1 MFLLASRHVVSA
13 ISLLVLG
20 IICSCIRCDAFFL
33 TGSSLRLSPSPV
45 AFRAEI
51 SLLSEALTSSDACQN
66 DTSTH
71 ARATHQTLFTMS
83 EGERLRFQY
92 DFDELVLSGNVSTV
106 GSTAPTHAVLLLH
119 PIGVGIGR
127 WYYDRLV
134 ESLEKDY
141 NRPNRLTSEG
151 VRFVFLVPDL
161 LGSGSASAPI
171 APDGN
176 DAMLQL
182 PLLKVSDWANQLQDL
197 MADYEARSESK
208 SHPIGQWTVVAN
220 GGCSP
225 IALEV
230 ARSFA
235 DGTAPFTAE
244 VHNVVLSSPPR
255 LPFFLESADPEKVKK
270 SYRTLSG
277 VVGKL
282 FWWYALRKD
291 GSFIQRFSEKN
302 LVGRAE
308 NLGDQWTKN
317 CVAVAKLNDGR
328 SRYSTFSFLAGSLQE
343 GCKKSLDALKNSH
356 VQFSFIRGTDR
367 RRNRARSW
375 FWQRRKK
382 SAGKVKVEKKK
393 ENNDDEA
400 EKTIEQYAKENGNGG
415 ETEYIGG
422 RISLAHEDPDGYAAA
437 LALHLLL

>member
-1 MFLLASRHVVSA
+1 MMAPIFHRRSVVPFVLAIACCDAFLPTADFRAA
-13 ISLLVLG
+13 ISLPAAV
-20 IICSCIRCDAFFL
+20 
-33 TGSSLRLSPSPV
+33 
-45 AFRAEI
+45 
-51 SLLSEALTSSDACQN
+51 LTSSDADACQN
-66 DTSTH
+66 DTGTS
-71 ARATHQTLFTMS
+71 ARATYQTLYTMN

-92 DFDELVLSGNVSTV
+92 DFDELVCGNAPT
-106 GSTAPTHAVLLLH
+106 TAPTHAVILTH

-127 WYYDRLV
+127 WYYDRLL
-134 ESLEKDY
+134 ESPEKD
-141 NRPNRLTSEG
+141 NNDRPTRL
-151 VRFVFLVPDL
+151 VFLVPDL

-171 APDGN
+171 ASDGS
-176 DAMLQL
+176 DMLQL
-182 PLLKVSDWANQLQDL
+182 PLLKVSDWANQMQDL

-208 SHPIGQWTVVAN
+208 GHPIGQWTVVAN

-230 ARSFA
+230 AQSSVE
-235 DGTAPFTAE
+235 GTAPFTAK

-255 LPFFLESADPEKVKK
+255 LSFFLESTDPEKVKK

-277 VVGKL
+277 VAGNL

-291 GSFIQRFSEKN
+291 GRFIQRFSEKN

-308 NLGDQWTKN
+308 NLGDEWTKN

-343 GCKKSLDALKNSH
+343 GCKKSLDTFKESH
-356 VQFSFIRGTDR
+356 VQINFIRGADK

-375 FWQRRKK
+375 FWQRRKQ
-382 SAGKVKVEKKK
+382 SAGGDEGEEKK
-393 ENNDDEA
+393 ENNNAEA
-400 EKTIEQYAKENGNGG
+400 ERTIEQYVKENRNGG
-415 ETEYIGG
+415 RTEFIGG

-437 LALHLLL
+437 LALHLSK